1 MTNMNTPDET
11 TTTPMPCGCKVD
23 RESDEIIS
31 PCARHACH
39 PSMRFAEVDRL
50 VAELIKFKESRGEPV
65 VYGDSPKA
73 YGGSKYRE
81 IGPRFDSKRT
91 QPKE

>member
-1 MTNMNTPDET
+1 MSTSLS
-11 TTTPMPCGCKVD
+11 CGCQVSQ
-23 RESDEIIS
+23 ESDEIVS

-65 VYGDSPKA
+65 VYGDSQKS

-81 IGPRFDSKRT
+81 IGPRFDSKPT
-91 QPKE
+91 QPR

>member
-1 MTNMNTPDET
+1 
-11 TTTPMPCGCKVD
+11 
-23 RESDEIIS
+23 
-31 PCARHACH
+31 
-39 PSMRFAEVDRL
+39 MRFAEVDRL

>member
-1 MTNMNTPDET
+1 MTQQL
-11 TTTPMPCGCKVD
+11 PCGCKVIQ
-23 RESDEIIS
+23 ESGEVVS

-65 VYGDSPKA
+65 VYGDSQKS

-91 QPKE
+91 QPKDG

>member
-1 MTNMNTPDET
+1 MTKQL
-11 TTTPMPCGCKVD
+11 PCGCQVSQ
-23 RESDEIIS
+23 ESDEIIS

-39 PSMRFAEVDRL
+39 PSMRFAELDRL
-50 VAELIKFKESRGEPV
+50 VAELIKFKESRGEPI
-65 VYGDSPKA
+65 YGDSPKA

>member
-1 MTNMNTPDET
+1 MSTSLS
-11 TTTPMPCGCKVD
+11 CGCQVSQ
-23 RESDEIIS
+23 ESDEIIS

-39 PSMRFAEVDRL
+39 PSMRFAEVDRIF
-50 VAELIKFKESRGEPV
+50 AELVKFKESRGEPV
-65 VYGDSPKA
+65 VYGDSQKS

-81 IGPRFDSKRT
+81 IGPRFDSKPT

>member
-1 MTNMNTPDET
+1 MTNMNTP
-11 TTTPMPCGCKVD
+11 TTPMPCGCHAD
-23 RESDEIIS
+23 SESGEIIS

-50 VAELIKFKESRGEPV
+50 VAELIKHKEARGEPV
-65 VYGDSPKA
+65 VYGDSPKS

-81 IGPRFDSKRT
+81 IGPRFDSKPT
-91 QPKE
+91 QPNED